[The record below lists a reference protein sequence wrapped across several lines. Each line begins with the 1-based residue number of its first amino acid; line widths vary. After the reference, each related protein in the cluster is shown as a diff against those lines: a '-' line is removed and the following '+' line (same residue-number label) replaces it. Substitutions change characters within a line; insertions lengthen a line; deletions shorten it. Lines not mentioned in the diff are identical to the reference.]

1 MVLSKKSSVRLRS
14 NKAKSQFHFKLS
26 TLALGTICF
35 ILMLFFGKVNTAS
48 LNLTPFFYL
57 TAPFE
62 LPLRLV
68 VSSKKFIS
76 EFAKFKS
83 KEANLIMQ
91 NALLTQKLQQT
102 QAIEI
107 ENNYFK
113 NANNIEG
120 EAASNLIFARE
131 IFYDSQKYYSVIN
144 KGLLSNIEQGD
155 LVFKGSNIF
164 GRVIKSYDTH
174 AFVLLVTSE
183 KFKLPVKI
191 KKADGSF
198 CFGILNGG
206 GQLTISY
213 LSSVDGNLSNLDVFT
228 SGEGSLSV
236 ANLYIGTTTK
246 FYNKDS
252 LGLRLQAKTLNLQGD
267 KTFKNDSLA
276 NNALPNDALPNNA
289 GANPQGHAP
298 QNKLTTNIDGKTYR
312 LTNLVSIVKNNPAF
326 KTPEG
331 PDQAMQQAIETAIN
345 TDDPDTQLPQGGP
358 QESQGA
364 QKQQT
369 PPRQTLQA
377 LQKQA
382 SKPI

>member
-1 MVLSKKSSVRLRS
+1 
-14 NKAKSQFHFKLS
+14 
-26 TLALGTICF
+26 
-35 ILMLFFGKVNTAS
+35 MLFFGKVNTTG

-83 KEANLIMQ
+83 KEADLIMQ

-102 QAIEI
+102 QAIEA
-107 ENNYFK
+107 ENTYFK

-144 KGLLSNIEQGD
+144 KGLLNNIEQGD

-164 GRVIKSYDTH
+164 GRVVKSYDTH
-174 AFVLLVTSE
+174 AFVLLITSE

-246 FYNKDS
+246 FYGKDS
-252 LGLRLQAKTLNLQGD
+252 LGLRLQAKTLNLHGD
-267 KTFKNDSLA
+267 KTFENDSLP
-276 NNALPNDALPNNA
+276 NNALPNNA
-289 GANPQGHAP
+289 GANPQGQAP

-345 TDDPDTQLPQGGP
+345 TDDQDTRLPQGGP
-358 QESQGA
+358 QDSQGA

-377 LQKQA
+377 LQKQT